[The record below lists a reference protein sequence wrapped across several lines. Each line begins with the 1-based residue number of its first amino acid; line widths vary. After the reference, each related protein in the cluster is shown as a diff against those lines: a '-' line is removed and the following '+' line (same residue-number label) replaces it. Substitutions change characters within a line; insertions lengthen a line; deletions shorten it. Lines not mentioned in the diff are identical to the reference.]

1 MWKPEIASREMK
13 GSGSPSTSFLRG
25 AGPSKASFLRAA
37 CSFSDVFVAESS
49 HSEYRKSRG
58 SGSVLGGGLVLG
70 GALVSGDPLVPLRA
84 VTEKAENFSQLVVS
98 RCREGLLG
106 VCWSVLL

>member
-37 CSFSDVFVAESS
+37 CSFSDVFVAESY
-49 HSEYRKSRG
+49 HSEYRKCRG
-58 SGSVLGGGLVLG
+58 SGSVLGSGLVLG
-70 GALVSGDPLVPLRA
+70 GALVLGDPLVPLRA

-106 VCWSVLL
+106 ICWWVLL